1 MHRTPLRTLASA
13 LAGLLLVAGSNAAFA
28 QDSSGALAKEG
39 LPPMLDN
46 MGYEYKDV
54 NGAYEVTAGP
64 STWPCYIRVSI
75 SNNSKFVWVFAYLSE
90 LPPPSEM
97 SAATLTNLLVAN
109 ETFGPSFFS
118 VAKDN
123 DVPKWLYMNR
133 SMPNQ
138 GVNPRTLR
146 DNIENLCDNIHDSV
160 DFWDKARWAGSQAGQ
175 TTAPTQ

>member
-1 MHRTPLRTLASA
+1 MFLKTPTTLSSV
-13 LAGLLLVAGSNAAFA
+13 LAALLLTVSVGTAIA
-28 QDSSGALAKEG
+28 QDKTGPLTKED
-39 LPPMLDN
+39 LPPLLDN
-46 MGYEYKDV
+46 MGYEYKDTD
-54 NGAYEVTAGP
+54 GAYEVTAGP

-75 SNNSKFVWVFAYLSE
+75 STNSKFVWVFAYLSE

-97 SAATLTNLLVAN
+97 SAATLINLLVAN

-118 VAKDN
+118 VAKDGET
-123 DVPKWLYMNR
+123 PKWLYMNR

-160 DFWDKARWAGSQAGQ
+160 DFWDKARWAGSQSGQ